1 MRHSYQRRVWV
12 VVAGLAFATL
22 VVIARL
28 FQFQILEARQL
39 SANGD
44 ELRNYSATRLPVRG
58 AILDRNGI
66 MLAAPGNDFEVD
78 ASPALLIREQ
88 MDDIATSLAPVLE
101 KSRYQILDTI
111 ETAKAE
117 ALPWV
122 TLARRVS
129 PELADRIEALPYA
142 GLYLEPVPRRLY
154 PQGNLLSHALGYVNF
169 EGEGLSGLER
179 YYQDLLG
186 GRAATEQ
193 RSGDPAALRTNL
205 PVVDGAD
212 IVLTVDRT
220 VQYVVEQ
227 HLEQALKQYGAQ
239 SGLIIAMQPRTGEI
253 LAMASRPDF
262 SPYNYPDF
270 PVEVLTNPAVSLQYE
285 PGSVMKLA
293 TVAAALD
300 SGVATP
306 QTSFVDSGVFEV
318 GGITVR
324 NSCRCGYGL
333 VDVTTILKESINT
346 GTTFLSTLM
355 GPDIFYNYLG
365 RFGFGRP
372 TGIDLAAEFRGEV
385 HLPDSPVWSD
395 SFLGT
400 NSFGQGIAVTAVQ
413 MISAASAI
421 ANRGVQMQP
430 HLVKEIRYADG
441 RVEVIEPQVM
451 SLPIR
456 PETADAMLP
465 MTILSG
471 ELASFDGYVV
481 AGKSGTAQIPEAG
494 GYHPTDTIASYI
506 GWLPADDPQLIIL
519 VKLDRPQTSEW
530 GSQTATPTFAALA
543 QDLVLLLDIP
553 PDPVRLGQMITP

>member
-1 MRHSYQRRVWV
+1 MRHNYQGRIWI
-12 VVAGLAFATL
+12 VVAGLVLVTL
-22 VVIARL
+22 IIVARL
-28 FQFQILEARQL
+28 FQFQVLEAREL
-39 SANGD
+39 AANGD

-58 AILDRNGI
+58 SILDRHGTI
-66 MLAAPGNDFEVD
+66 LAAPGNDFEVD
-78 ASPALLIREQ
+78 ASPALLIGDQ
-88 MDDIATSLAPVLE
+88 MDDIATALAPLLQE
-101 KSRYQILDTI
+101 SRFQILETI
-111 ETAKAE
+111 QKAKDG

-129 PELADRIEALPYA
+129 PELAEQIQALPYA

-169 EGEGLSGLER
+169 EGEGLSGVER

-212 IVLTVDRT
+212 LVLTIDRT

-227 HLEQALKQYGAQ
+227 HLEQALKEYAAQ
-239 SGLIIAMQPRTGEI
+239 SGTIIAMDPRTGEI

-262 SPYNYPDF
+262 FPYHYADF
-270 PVEVLTNPAVSLQYE
+270 PVETLSNPAVSMQYE
-285 PGSVMKLA
+285 PGSVFKLV
-293 TVAAALD
+293 TVSAALD

-306 QTSFVDSGVFEV
+306 QTSFVDSGVFEI

-324 NSCRCGYGL
+324 NWCRCGYGL
-333 VDVTTILKESINT
+333 IDVTTIIKESINT

-355 GPDIFYNYLG
+355 GPDILYDYVS

-372 TGIDLAAEFRGEV
+372 TGIDLSAEYRGEV
-385 HLPDSPVWSD
+385 HMPDSPLWSD

-400 NSFGQGIAVTAVQ
+400 NSFGQGIAVTPIQ
-413 MISAASAI
+413 MISAAAAV

-430 HLVKEIRYADG
+430 HLVKEIHYPDG
-441 RVEVIEPQVM
+441 RVEVIKPQVM

-456 PETADAMLP
+456 PETADALLGI
-465 MTILSG
+465 TILSG
-471 ELASFDGYVV
+471 ELASFEGYVV

-494 GYHPTDTIASYI
+494 GYNPTDTIASYI
-506 GWLPADDPQLIIL
+506 GWLPADAPQLIVM
-519 VKLDRPQTSEW
+519 VKLNRPQTSEW
-530 GSQTATPTFAALA
+530 GSQTATPTFAGLA
-543 QDLVLLLDIP
+543 QELVLLLDIP
-553 PDPVRLGQMITP
+553 PDSVRLGQVVTP